1 MSSVCESPVSAIGCW
16 AMGAVAAACLVLCL
30 SFGDRVAAEEASEDP
45 LSPVLSLIGQWEGEG
60 SGMGGDSVVEH
71 DYELVLRGN
80 FLRLATLSVFEPQEG
95 EASAER
101 HEDIGLFSYD
111 PDGQALKLRQFLSEG
126 YVNTYVL
133 TRAER
138 GGRLLVFETEDTEG
152 AGGMQAR
159 LTYEFTGDDEYRLSL
174 DLASPGEEFFGCR
187 SLRMKRSAAV
197 GGGSEE

>member
-1 MSSVCESPVSAIGCW
+1 MSSVCEFPVSPIGRW
-16 AMGAVAAACLVLCL
+16 VTGAVVAAGVVLCL
-30 SFGDRVAAEEASEDP
+30 LFGDRVAAEEASEDP
-45 LSPVLSLIGQWEGEG
+45 LSPVLLLIGQWEGEG
-60 SGMGGDSVVEH
+60 SGMGGESVVEH
-71 DYELVLRGN
+71 DYELVLQDK

-95 EASAER
+95 ETSAER

-111 PDGQALKLRQFLSEG
+111 PGGEVLKLRQFLSEG

-133 TRAER
+133 TSLER

-159 LTYEFTGDDEYRLSL
+159 LTYEFLGDDEYQLSL

-187 SLRMKRSAAV
+187 SLRMKRSTAV
-197 GGGSEE
+197 GGGAE